1 MISAKL
7 HQLMPLSAVY
17 CRAMPLA
24 CNAAH
29 TLALRPV
36 SGKISRFPGCPYCA
50 RKQFL
55 RAWF

>member
-17 CRAMPLA
+17 CLAMLLA

-36 SGKISRFPGCPYCA
+36 SGKISRLPGCPYCV